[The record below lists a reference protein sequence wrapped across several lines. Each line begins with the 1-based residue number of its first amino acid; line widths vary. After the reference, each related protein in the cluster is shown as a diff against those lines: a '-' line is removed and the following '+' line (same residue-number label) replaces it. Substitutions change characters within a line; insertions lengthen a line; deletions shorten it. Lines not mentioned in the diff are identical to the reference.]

1 MMLPH
6 DLTDGT
12 YLDRFAEFVSTD
24 ESRTTLGDGAAQR
37 LAFPVSA
44 TDRHAWEQIPCTKP
58 PRLTPISEF
67 DCDLQR
73 RVRAFLA
80 GRHYQALRR
89 LRVGVEDGAVVLSGT
104 VPSFHQR
111 QVAFEC
117 AKHVAGVLRV
127 IDRLHVSDR
136 STEHQSPERNES

>member
-1 MMLPH
+1 MLTH
-6 DLTDGT
+6 DLTDRT
-12 YLDRFAEFVSTD
+12 YLDQFAEFVSAD

-44 TDRHAWEQIPCTKP
+44 ADRRAWKQPRRMQPPC
-58 PRLTPISEF
+58 LTPTSEF

-80 GRHYQALRR
+80 GQHYQALLR

-104 VPSFHQR
+104 VPTYHQR
-111 QVAFEC
+111 QVAIQC
-117 AKHVAGVLRV
+117 AKHVAGELRV
-127 IDRLHVSDR
+127 IDRLDVSDWSQER
-136 STEHQSPERNES
+136 PSPELNES